1 VSGGSAIDDRD
12 REKIV
17 GRYAE
22 RYQTFGVDIR
32 TLNPG
37 TEERHR
43 LQHEVHASAA
53 ALAGQVVLDVG
64 CGLAHYYAFLKE
76 KGLQVSYIGYDIVP
90 QFIETNR
97 ERYPEAHFEL
107 RDITTDG
114 IVHQIDWV
122 VMCQVFNNRYEHV
135 SNLDVVKNALTIAFK
150 AAREGLSIDMLS
162 SYVNYEEPHLN
173 YFPPEEMFAFA
184 KTLTPYVTLRHDYLP
199 FHFTLIMYKE
209 PRS

>member
-1 VSGGSAIDDRD
+1 MSGGPTLDDRD

-22 RYQTFGVDIR
+22 RYERFGIDLR

-37 TEERHR
+37 TGERHR

-53 ALAGQVVLDVG
+53 ELAGKVILDVG
-64 CGLAHYYAFLKE
+64 CGLAHYYAFLKG
-76 KGLQVSYIGYDIVP
+76 KDIQVSYIGYDIVP
-90 QFIETNR
+90 QFIEADR

-114 IVHQIDWV
+114 IAHQIDWV
-122 VMCQVFNNRYEHV
+122 VMCQVFNNKYEHV
-135 SNLDVVKNALTIAFK
+135 SNVDVVKNALTIALN
-150 AAREGLSIDMLS
+150 AAREGISIDMLS

-173 YFPPEEMFAFA
+173 YFQPEEMFVFA
-184 KTLTPYVTLRHDYLP
+184 KTLTPYVTLRHEYLP
-199 FHFTLIMYKE
+199 FHFTLILYKE
-209 PRS
+209 PHS